1 MTKTQA
7 YIKAARPRTLPLSV
21 SGIILGSFLAHFMV
35 DGEKNY
41 LIFILA
47 FLTTVAFQILS
58 NFANDYGDGI
68 KGTDANR
75 IGEQRMV
82 GSGLISHKDMKLA
95 VIITSVISLVLASG
109 LIYVAFGANNFIY
122 SFLFFSLGILAVL
135 AAIKYTV
142 GSNAYGY
149 SGFGDVFVFI
159 FFGLV
164 SVCGTYFLYTKS
176 LHWLILL
183 PAISIG
189 LLSTAVLNLNN
200 MRDIRTDAATHK
212 NTLALK
218 LGAKKAKRYHYALIS
233 IALKTALL
241 FMVISFN
248 SWYSLLGLIAFIPL
262 VLHLKTVKTILQ
274 PEHFDPELKKLAL
287 STVLLALLIGVGYI
301 L

>member
-109 LIYVAFGANNFIY
+109 LIYVAFGASNFIY
-122 SFLFFSLGILAVL
+122 SFFFFSLGILAVL

-159 FFGLV
+159 FLD
-164 SVCGTYFLYTKS
+164 L
-176 LHWLILL
+176 
-183 PAISIG
+183 
-189 LLSTAVLNLNN
+189 
-200 MRDIRTDAATHK
+200 
-212 NTLALK
+212 
-218 LGAKKAKRYHYALIS
+218 
-233 IALKTALL
+233 
-241 FMVISFN
+241 
-248 SWYSLLGLIAFIPL
+248 
-262 VLHLKTVKTILQ
+262 
-274 PEHFDPELKKLAL
+274 
-287 STVLLALLIGVGYI
+287 
-301 L
+301 

>member
-1 MTKTQA
+1 MTRTQT

-82 GSGLISHKDMKLA
+82 SSGLISYKNMKLA
-95 VIITSVISLVLASG
+95 VIITSIISLVLASI
-109 LIYVAFGANNFIY
+109 LIYVAFGASNFIY
-122 SFLFFSLGILAVL
+122 SFFFFSLGILAVL

-142 GSNAYGY
+142 GRNAYGY

-176 LHWLILL
+176 LNWLILL

-218 LGAKKAKRYHYALIS
+218 LGAKKSKRYHYALIS

-248 SWYSLLGLIAFIPL
+248 SWYSLLGLVAFIPL